1 MQRNEIDELFM
12 KQQELEKKEEQQK
25 LLLHS
30 NAMNIKRGRHELS
43 NDGKG
48 SPANSQ
54 RGHARK
60 RTASKLNIQSE
71 DKEKKNHHNHHT
83 KKTKRSHSSNQHLLG
98 IANESSDAKTER
110 SSVELFQG
118 TNQSE

>member
-12 KQQELEKKEEQQK
+12 KQQELEKKEEQLK

-30 NAMNIKRGRHELS
+30 NAMNIKRGRHDS

-48 SPANSQ
+48 SPTNSQ

-60 RTASKLNIQSE
+60 RTTSKLNVQSE
-71 DKEKKNHHNHHT
+71 DKEKKNT
-83 KKTKRSHSSNQHLLG
+83 KKTKRSHSSNQHILG

-110 SSVELFQG
+110 SSVELVQG
-118 TNQSE
+118 TSQSE